1 VPGWQHVNDLLGRQ
15 SAGDATVNAAVAQIT
30 IDGQIAV
37 TDTPVAA
44 DVGLIT
50 IDGLAAGDATVLAAV
65 AVISI
70 DALEAIADTPVVAVT
85 AQITIDGLPG
95 TFAAINSAT
104 VFAVTAQITIN
115 GLVASVPSDVIT
127 GLSYDD
133 HNTSYDGTIGYDG
146 EFVPAP
152 PPPPPPTQITLV
164 TSAPFGQSAVYVL
177 ETRTKFGK
185 RVAQLPY
192 FNIQMEDMLND
203 AGELRVDLPVFHPN
217 VSRLTVEEGVHEL
230 WLWRKGS
237 LIFAGPLWQIS
248 GNASEKVI
256 HLTAN
261 GLLSY
266 FNFRRID
273 KTMTFP
279 TTSNGPAIAG
289 TLITMSQAKS
299 FGNLHI
305 IDKHTNGPAL
315 GFTVTYNFWE
325 RPNLLNEIQ
334 NLANN
339 VVTGFDYSIDATT
352 RQFRTYVPRR
362 GNTIPTVLEYKSNLT
377 DYSLPRAAS
386 TIVNN
391 DAGLGPGD
399 GEAMIVRV
407 VSDAQSMTKYGLME
421 GEVETKNAKSGT
433 QVETQARKDLNLRKA
448 SSTIPTLTMKGRD
461 LPFIGTFSPGDSARI
476 RIDNGYDQFDKV
488 LRTTGYQ
495 LTVGTNDEESVNIYV
510 EGGELV

>member
-1 VPGWQHVNDLLGRQ
+1 
-15 SAGDATVNAAVAQIT
+15 
-30 IDGQIAV
+30 
-37 TDTPVAA
+37 
-44 DVGLIT
+44 
-50 IDGLAAGDATVLAAV
+50 
-65 AVISI
+65 
-70 DALEAIADTPVVAVT
+70 
-85 AQITIDGLPG
+85 
-95 TFAAINSAT
+95 
-104 VFAVTAQITIN
+104 
-115 GLVASVPSDVIT
+115 
-127 GLSYDD
+127 
-133 HNTSYDGTIGYDG
+133 
-146 EFVPAP
+146 
-152 PPPPPPTQITLV
+152 
-164 TSAPFGQSAVYVL
+164 
-177 ETRTKFGK
+177 
-185 RVAQLPY
+185 
-192 FNIQMEDMLND
+192 
-203 AGELRVDLPVFHPN
+203 
-217 VSRLTVEEGVHEL
+217 LTVEEGVHEL

>member
-30 IDGQIAV
+30 IDAQVAI

-50 IDGLAAGDATVLAAV
+50 IDGLGSGDATVFAALAT
-65 AVISI
+65 I
-70 DALEAIADTPVVAVT
+70 DFNALEAIADTPVAAVTAQITVTGLGATFAAATSANVFAVT
-85 AQITIDGLPG
+85 AQITIDG
-95 TFAAINSAT
+95 FAASIPIA
-104 VFAVTAQITIN
+104 
-115 GLVASVPSDVIT
+115 PT
-127 GLSYDD
+127 GILYDD
-133 HNTSYDGTIGYDG
+133 LTTSYDGTIGYDG
-146 EFVPAP
+146 GVVPTP
-152 PPPPPPTQITLV
+152 PPPPPPEQISLI

-203 AGELRVDLPVFHPN
+203 AGALRVDLPVFHPN

-248 GNASEKVI
+248 GDASAKVI

-266 FNFRRID
+266 LNFRRVD
-273 KTMTFP
+273 RTF
-279 TTSNGPAIAG
+279 TFAATSNGPAIAG
-289 TLITMSQAKS
+289 TLITWTQSKS
-299 FGNLHI
+299 FGNLRI

-315 GFTVTYNFWE
+315 GYTVTYNFWE
-325 RPNLLNEIQ
+325 RPNVLNEIQ

-339 VVTGFDYSIDATT
+339 VVTGFDYSIDPAT
-352 RQFRTYVPRR
+352 REFRTYVPQR
-362 GNTIPTVLEYKSNLT
+362 GSTIPTVLEYQSNLS

-386 TIVNN
+386 TIVNS

-399 GEAMIVRV
+399 GEAMITRV
-407 VSDAQSMTKYGLME
+407 VSDVQSMTKYGLME
-421 GEVETKNAKSGT
+421 GEVDTKNAKSFV
-433 QVETQARKDLNLRKA
+433 QVEQQARKDLNLRKGA
-448 SSTIPTLTMKGRD
+448 STIPTLTMKGRD
-461 LPFIGTFSPGDSARI
+461 LPFIGTFNPGDKARI

-510 EGGELV
+510 EGGDAVI